1 MKKLILLSATLGA
14 LHLSNTTYAQI
25 QSIKFDPVGN
35 YLGVLFPVSHPLPIS
50 SSSPVV
56 VSAYF
61 KFDITLDST
70 GVRTGTGIGNV
81 FVSGKRTTFTL
92 ASFVAPTL
100 TSVGGNPVLNMNG
113 SIDFYLNWKMNME
126 SGADGDTS
134 FTVVGTLTKVP
145 SSTTSIYFRKVTHK
159 DAAATLSAFEKQ
171 GMLSGSTVS
180 PCTVEASGGKA
191 NLALDRVK
199 IKRSRAGS
207 SKSFFKS

>member
-35 YLGVLFPVSHPLPIS
+35 YLGVLFPVSHTNPFS
-50 SSSPVV
+50 GTYV

-61 KFDITLDST
+61 RFDITLDST
-70 GVRTGTGIGNV
+70 GVRAGTGIGNV
-81 FVSGKRTTFTL
+81 FVGGKRTNFTL

-100 TSVGGNPVLNMNG
+100 TIIGGNPVLNTNG
-113 SIDFYLNWKMNME
+113 SIDFFLNWKLPFGGV
-126 SGADGDTS
+126 SGETDYGVS
-134 FTVVGTLTKVP
+134 GVLTKVP
-145 SSTTSIYFRKVTHK
+145 SSSTSIYFRKVTHK
-159 DAAATLSAFEKQ
+159 DAAAKMVSTETQ
-171 GMLSGSTVS
+171 GMVTVTTS
-180 PCTVEASGGKA
+180 PTTCTVEASGGKA
-191 NLALDRVK
+191 NLALDRLK